1 MSDLMSKCHDMW
13 KEDMSR
19 GRTTRGDD
27 MQAPAVP
34 GDYTTGGVVDHFRD
48 AGKMV
53 GEGHNSRGAILLEA
67 HRIING
73 ERQQQYGSPEDSH
86 AVIAE
91 LWSGYMHARSC
102 CGHNVDLYPHD
113 VAHMMVLF
121 KIGRQLNGAGKLD
134 NYVDA
139 AGYLG
144 IAADIQDSR
153 TQEVGDDR

>member
-1 MSDLMSKCHDMW
+1 MTSEYAD
-13 KEDMSR
+13 
-19 GRTTRGDD
+19 RTTRGDD

-34 GDYTTGGVVDHFRD
+34 GDYVTGGVGDHFRD

-53 GEGHNSRGAILLEA
+53 GEEHNSRGTILLEA

-86 AVIAE
+86 AVIASM
-91 LWSGYMHARSC
+91 WNGYLDAREDAR
-102 CGHNVDLYPHD
+102 CGRGLDASD

-121 KIGRQLNGAGKLD
+121 KLARQINGAGKRD

-144 IAADIQDSR
+144 IASDIQDSR
-153 TQEVGDDR
+153 TQDGGV

>member
-1 MSDLMSKCHDMW
+1 MTSEYAD
-13 KEDMSR
+13 
-19 GRTTRGDD
+19 RTTRGDD

-34 GDYTTGGVVDHFRD
+34 GDYVTGGVGDHFRD

-53 GEGHNSRGAILLEA
+53 CEEHNSRGTILLEA

-86 AVIAE
+86 AVIASM
-91 LWSGYMHARSC
+91 WNGYLDAREDAR
-102 CGHNVDLYPHD
+102 CGRGLDASD

-121 KIGRQLNGAGKLD
+121 KLARQINGAGKRD

-144 IAADIQDSR
+144 IASDIQDSR
-153 TQEVGDDR
+153 TQDGGV